1 MIKFF
6 RKIRKTLAD
15 DNKPLK
21 YFRYAIGEIVLV
33 VVGILIALSINNWN
47 EERKSSKLEI
57 KILKE
62 LNNDLKTNLAEVDE
76 TFNTTNNRQL
86 STVLIFDYFKN
97 KYPVDDSLKQAF
109 EIINMDGLFNVAN
122 TAYKFIEN
130 QGVNT
135 LSNDS
140 IRIRITEMYE
150 RLLKNIQTREAN
162 NWEIVNEELL
172 PLMNQH
178 FVSSPTIDSSISF
191 SVEAINK
198 PKDIESLREDA
209 EFRNVL
215 LRLQNWLLLRLKW
228 QKETLASLEQLILDV
243 QIEIDKLSN

>member
-1 MIKFF
+1 MIPFF

-15 DNKPLK
+15 DNKPIK
-21 YFRYAIGEIVLV
+21 YLRYAIGEIVLV
-33 VVGILIALSINNWN
+33 VIGILIALQINNWN